1 MLKIK
6 EVAHLKTVTH
16 VTIEMQRNAATN
28 IMRMFEGKPQL
39 RVFKISINKNNNNS
53 IKTTGDYYSLLHE
66 LPIRSPA
73 VSLEGN
79 HRCLSKNYFKKM
91 LDEHEAKNG

>member
-6 EVAHLKTVTH
+6 EVAQLKTVTH
-16 VTIEMQRNAATN
+16 LTIELQRNAATN

-39 RVFKISINKNNNNS
+39 RVFKISINKNNNS

-73 VSLEGN
+73 VSLDGN
-79 HRCLSKNYFKKM
+79 HRCLSKHYFKKL
-91 LDEHEAKNG
+91 LDEHDAKNG